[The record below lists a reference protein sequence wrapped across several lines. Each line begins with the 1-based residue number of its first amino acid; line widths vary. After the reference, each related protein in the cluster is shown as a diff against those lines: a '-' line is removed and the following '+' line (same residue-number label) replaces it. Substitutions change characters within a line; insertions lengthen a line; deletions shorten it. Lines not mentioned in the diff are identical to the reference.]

1 MPREFRGH
9 DLMRSDSPRV
19 KLLNAPKLIRLQ
31 ARGVTNYVFYFPVP
45 PFVGQS
51 KTGNENAKF
60 PNRGTL
66 PNCIGRKLQE
76 ECCEQWVSDA
86 GIVLSILLG
95 DFASLIR
102 LSITVKVCLQA
113 SKTWDDVWPHWVLAR
128 RIIAQ

>member
-1 MPREFRGH
+1 
-9 DLMRSDSPRV
+9 MRRDSPRV

-31 ARGVTNYVFYFPVP
+31 ARGVSNYVFYFPGP
-45 PFVGQS
+45 PSARHS
-51 KTGNENAKF
+51 KTGNENAKL
-60 PNRGTL
+60 PNRGAL

-86 GIVLSILLG
+86 GKVLSILLG

-102 LSITVKVCLQA
+102 LSITIRVRSQA
-113 SKTWDDVWPHWVLAR
+113 PKTWEDNRTYWALAR

>member
-31 ARGVTNYVFYFPVP
+31 ARGVSNYVFYFPGP
-45 PFVGQS
+45 PS
-51 KTGNENAKF
+51 ARHSNTGNENAKL
-60 PNRGTL
+60 PNRGAL

-86 GIVLSILLG
+86 GKVLSILLG
-95 DFASLIR
+95 DFASLLR
-102 LSITVKVCLQA
+102 LSITIGLLA
-113 SKTWDDVWPHWVLAR
+113 SFHHSKRQLDALGSLR
-128 RIIAQ
+128 G